1 MTGVTG
7 AGADPAVASDADG
20 QYRAAGGLGDA
31 THNRAARGA
40 PGQWSTPAPSA
51 AGRSRDR
58 RRPADDRRDGRDAVA
73 CPHRLDRPARAPA
86 ARASAVVPPTGPV
99 APPNTNP
106 TAPEP
111 TTAAPA
117 TSKKPTSA
125 YAELEDRVLAL
136 TNAER
141 AREGCGALRRDAK
154 LVQAA
159 RAHSKDMAKNKY
171 FSHTG
176 LDKSSPGQRIERAG
190 YHADAGWAENI
201 AFGYASPEAVM
212 EGWMKSPDHRRN
224 ILDCG
229 LKALGVGVGRAAD
242 GRYYWTQDFGGA

>member
-1 MTGVTG
+1 MPTVSTVPQVGWETQRTTALPEVPRGNGRHRRRRRLGGLATAGVLLTIGVTG
-7 AGADPAVASDADG
+7 AMLSPVLIGWTGPLV
-20 QYRAAGGLGDA
+20 
-31 THNRAARGA
+31 
-40 PGQWSTPAPSA
+40 P
-51 AGRSRDR
+51 
-58 RRPADDRRDGRDAVA
+58 
-73 CPHRLDRPARAPA
+73 PA